1 MKNPFYYHVHHFFRP
16 IVTFFFPI
24 KVHGIEN
31 VPTDRPVIFCANHT
45 SGFDPVLLCCA
56 FRSDYPVRLMAKK
69 QLFSIP
75 GLAWLI
81 RNMGAFPVDRG
92 HGDISAVK
100 NAIGCLRDGGS
111 LIIFPEGTRIKN
123 GQRIEPK
130 SGAAMI
136 AIRAGV
142 QMVPVYI
149 KKAKGMFRKTP
160 VVFGAPY
167 DPVYA
172 GRKGTAE
179 EYQHNTD
186 EVMDRAYALGETL
199 CK

>member
-1 MKNPFYYHVHHFFRP
+1 MKNPFYYHVHRIARH

-24 KVHGIEN
+24 KVSGIEN
-31 VPTDRPVIFCANHT
+31 VPTDRPVVFCANHT
-45 SGFDPVLLCCA
+45 SGFDPVLICCA
-56 FRSDYPVRLMAKK
+56 FKSDYPVRLMAKK

-75 GLAWLI
+75 GLGWLI

-92 HGDISAVK
+92 HSDISAVK
-100 NAIGCLRDGGS
+100 NSIGALRDGFS
-111 LIIFPEGTRIKN
+111 LIIFPEGTRIRDGK
-123 GQRIEPK
+123 RLEPK

-136 AIRAGV
+136 AIRSGV

-160 VVFGAPY
+160 VVFGEPY
-167 DPVYA
+167 DPVYT

-186 EVMDRAYALGETL
+186 VVMDRAYAMGEQL
-199 CK
+199 

>member
-1 MKNPFYYHVHHFFRP
+1 MKNPFYYRVHRLLYKV
-16 IVTFFFPI
+16 ITFFFPI
-24 KVHGIEN
+24 KVRGLEN
-31 VPTDRPVIFCANHT
+31 LPQDCPVMLCANHT
-45 SGFDPVLLCCA
+45 SGFDPVLICCA
-56 FRSDYPVRLMAKK
+56 LRSDYPVRLMAKK

-92 HGDISAVK
+92 RSDIAAVK
-100 NAIGCLRDGGS
+100 NSIGALRDGFS
-111 LIIFPEGTRIKN
+111 LIIFPEGTRIKD

-136 AIRAGV
+136 AIRSGV

-149 KKAKGMFRKTP
+149 KKAKGLFAKTP
-160 VVFGAPY
+160 IIFGAPY
-167 DPVYA
+167 EPVYT

-179 EYQHNTD
+179 EYQTNTN
-186 EVMDRAYALGETL
+186 EVMNRVYALGETV
-199 CK
+199 